1 MPVRPSA
8 IALWDSARGPRVLG
22 AAVLLVAA
30 AAIAYVAR
38 RLWSA
43 RRERRR

>member
-1 MPVRPSA
+1 MRPTL
-8 IALWDSARGPRVLG
+8 ALGDSAGDGRLLG
-22 AAVLLVAA
+22 ALVLLVAA

-38 RLWSA
+38 RLWLA

>member
-1 MPVRPSA
+1 MPMRPSA
-8 IALWDSARGPRVLG
+8 IALWESARGPRVLG

-38 RLWSA
+38 RVWSA

>member
-1 MPVRPSA
+1 MQDA
-8 IALWDSARGPRVLG
+8 RVLG
-22 AAVLLVAA
+22 VAVVAVAA

-38 RLWSA
+38 RAWLA

>member
-1 MPVRPSA
+1 MRPTLALGGSA
-8 IALWDSARGPRVLG
+8 GEARLLG
-22 AAVLLVAA
+22 AAVLLVVA

-38 RLWSA
+38 RLWLA